1 MASFLFD
8 LPYNIPEN
16 IPEITPEPSVTSVVN
31 LADASRKEL
40 IRKIKKK
47 SEDSDERNKG
57 CWHYYLDIN
66 VICGISVDVELVRNQ
81 NGLSILI
88 TPFNVWLYDKKKLIV
103 VHSIIVKNP
112 ILYRKTYFKK
122 EQHGKDC
129 IKYTLEDFNR
139 VLEEIDNDI
148 VNMKFNKLEGVF
160 YTSDNL
166 HPMMAPPVRSIE
178 ENINQLG
185 CDHDHPEEC
194 CVCLD
199 TTKTIT
205 PCGHKLCVMCWD
217 KIKKNGRDLPC
228 PLCRANL
235 RNRKSVQHIYP
246 EGWVGPDDE
255 YGNDVRYFD
264 EYVEDEEEDS
274 VGELMFIF

>member
-16 IPEITPEPSVTSVVN
+16 TPEPNMTTT
-31 LADASRKEL
+31 RKEL
-40 IRKIKKK
+40 VRKIKKK
-47 SEDSDERNKG
+47 SDESDERDKRNNG
-57 CWHYYLDIN
+57 SWHYYLEIN
-66 VICGISVDVELVRNQ
+66 EICGISVDVELVRNH

-122 EQHGKDC
+122 EETEER
-129 IKYTLEDFNR
+129 IKYTLDDFNR

-166 HPMMAPPVRSIE
+166 HPMQAPPVRSYE

-199 TTKTIT
+199 TTKTTT

-217 KIKKNGRDLPC
+217 KIKKNVRELPC
-228 PLCRANL
+228 PMCRANL
-235 RNRKSVQHIYP
+235 RNRKAVQHIYP
-246 EGWVGPDDE
+246 EGWVGPDDHDDDNRVRNGE
-255 YGNDVRYFD
+255 QEGVYHEDDEDVVD
-264 EYVEDEEEDS
+264 E
-274 VGELMFIF
+274 GELMFIF

>member
-1 MASFLFD
+1 MASFLFG
-8 LPYNIPEN
+8 LPYNIPESN
-16 IPEITPEPSVTSVVN
+16 AVVT
-31 LADASRKEL
+31 ASRKEL
-40 IRKIKKK
+40 VRKIKKK
-47 SEDSDERNKG
+47 NDDGRNNG
-57 CWHYYLDIN
+57 NWHYYLDIN
-66 VICGISVDVELVRNQ
+66 EICGISVDVELVRNH

-88 TPFNVWLYDKKKLIV
+88 SPFNVWVYDKKKLIV
-103 VHSIIVKNP
+103 VHTIIVKNP

-122 EQHGKDC
+122 SDNVNTCQS
-129 IKYTLEDFNR
+129 KYTLDDFNR

-185 CDHDHPEEC
+185 CDHEHPEEC

-199 TTKTIT
+199 MTKTIT

-217 KIKKNGRDLPC
+217 KIKKNGQELPC
-228 PLCRANL
+228 PMCRANL
-235 RNRKSVQHIYP
+235 RNRKAVQHIYP
-246 EGWVGPDDE
+246 EGWVGPDDNDYE
-255 YGNDVRYFD
+255 YHDDPDGEGDDIDD
-264 EYVEDEEEDS
+264 E
-274 VGELMFIF
+274 GELNFIF